1 MKVGLVQ
8 IAPVLGNVHKNLNIH
23 LRYIEEAKKKK
34 VDLLIFPELSLTGY
48 TLKDLVQE
56 VAICPAKDAVLSKLT
71 ALSRHLSLV
80 VGFVEEKEKG
90 LFYNSAAFLSGGR
103 ILHIHR
109 KVFPPTYGMFEEMKF
124 FALGK
129 DFKTFATPFGKM
141 GMMICYDFLHY
152 GASYLLFAGGSEII
166 TVISAAPGRGL
177 SEKNNYES
185 SRMWE
190 LMGEAMSR
198 FSSTFL
204 FYCNRVG
211 FENGKHFA
219 GGSFIFNPM
228 GQLLAQASYIEEEL
242 LIHKINLD
250 DIRETRKKWPY
261 KRDEKPEVMLQSLQ
275 RIIRDY
281 ED

>member
-1 MKVGLVQ
+1 
-8 IAPVLGNVHKNLNIH
+8 
-23 LRYIEEAKKKK
+23 
-34 VDLLIFPELSLTGY
+34 
-48 TLKDLVQE
+48 
-56 VAICPAKDAVLSKLT
+56 
-71 ALSRHLSLV
+71 
-80 VGFVEEKEKG
+80 
-90 LFYNSAAFLSGGR
+90 
-103 ILHIHR
+103 
-109 KVFPPTYGMFEEMKF
+109 
-124 FALGK
+124 
-129 DFKTFATPFGKM
+129 M